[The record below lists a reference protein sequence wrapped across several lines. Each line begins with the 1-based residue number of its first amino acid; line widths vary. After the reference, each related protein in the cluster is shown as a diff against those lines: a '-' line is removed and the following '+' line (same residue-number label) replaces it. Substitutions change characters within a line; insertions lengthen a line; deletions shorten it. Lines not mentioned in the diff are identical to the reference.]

1 MWVQMVGKDTMAY
14 YIREQLVL
22 RNTGK
27 ALSFSLLCCAPCDV
41 IKACIELVECEY
53 KKKVFTLVSRTWSAE
68 TFTLN
73 PDISKTIK
81 RSFNDFSPMLE

>member
-1 MWVQMVGKDTMAY
+1 MVGKDTMAY

-27 ALSFSLLCCAPCDV
+27 AMSFSLLCCAPCDV

-53 KKKVFTLVSRTWSAE
+53 KKKVFTLVSRT
-68 TFTLN
+68 
-73 PDISKTIK
+73 
-81 RSFNDFSPMLE
+81 

>member
-1 MWVQMVGKDTMAY
+1 MVGKDTMAY
-14 YIREQLVL
+14 YIREQLGL

-53 KKKVFTLVSRTWSAE
+53 KKRCL
-68 TFTLN
+68 L
-73 PDISKTIK
+73 
-81 RSFNDFSPMLE
+81 